1 MVGIAKIMRDY
12 LVFVRAGKSSLHSE
26 LIRSDPNRNW
36 DCCVSWYTEPTKNS
50 LGEYHSREGINKY
63 EGFIDDYNAFLK
75 DKNYK
80 RLALI
85 DDDVQFRPGDISR
98 LFDYCDNENIE
109 LCQPALCWGTNASH
123 NVTLWNPLFNR
134 RNVTFIEVMTPF
146 FSIDMLNQLM
156 PTFNLTK
163 STYGIDYAWSSIL
176 SGGGKIAIVDKIKV
190 NHIKAIDQKKGA
202 FYNYLRA
209 MGVDAFED
217 YEGVKELYGFEDGFK
232 TLREDHVFRW
242 FIPDFIGC
250 YMIDCSEYLK
260 VSCHEKIV
268 YMKKVIKKLRK
279 CVFSKGS

>member
-1 MVGIAKIMRDY
+1 MIFDQAEEAGGSVERIIEVMNLLGRY
-12 LVFVRAGKSSLHSE
+12 GFVFVTLQHPVKITQLPLKSHMHYLKLRRLVMFAS
-26 LIRSDPNRNW
+26 IV
-36 DCCVSWYTEPTKNS
+36 DCMGRIEFA
-50 LGEYHSREGINKY
+50 ERFE
-63 EGFIDDYNAFLK
+63 
-75 DKNYK
+75 K

-190 NHIKAIDQKKGA
+190 NHIKAIDQKKDA

-260 VSCHEKIV
+260 VSCHEKVV